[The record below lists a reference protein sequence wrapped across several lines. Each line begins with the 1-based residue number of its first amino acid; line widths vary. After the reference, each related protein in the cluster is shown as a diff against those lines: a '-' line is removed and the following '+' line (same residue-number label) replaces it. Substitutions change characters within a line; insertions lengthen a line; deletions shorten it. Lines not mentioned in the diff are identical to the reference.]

1 MSEELESEIRLIV
14 SDWKLGAFSSRHF
27 GAHLA
32 MTKLVAL
39 LAEGK
44 AHE

>member
-1 MSEELESEIRLIV
+1 MSEDVEAEIRLIV
-14 SDWKLGAFSSRHF
+14 SDWQLGAFSSRHF

-32 MTKLVAL
+32 MSKLVAL